1 MAFERLEPFGDAH
14 MDQRFKVLASWLC
27 TVCGKSSTA
36 YQAGDIK
43 GISPEMPPD
52 SDVDESD
59 ADAELWDD
67 ADGDTSHGGS
77 ASSADVLR
85 DLREQNL
92 FR

>member
-27 TVCGKSSTA
+27 TVCGISSKA
-36 YQAGDIK
+36 YQADDIK
-43 GISPEMPPD
+43 GISPEMPFYSDVED
-52 SDVDESD
+52 SD
-59 ADAELWDD
+59 AEPWDD
-67 ADGDTSHGGS
+67 ADGDPSHVGS